1 MGLIFKI
8 AWRNIQRHR
17 GKSLIIGAILFLGA
31 LIMTVGNGVI
41 SGMDKGLGTNMVHS
55 FTGDIV
61 LISDKQE
68 SDNVFLEFMGKAVEP
83 INNFKDVRPVL
94 EQQKYIDKALP
105 AGKNMAMVLN
115 EDGGTPGNA
124 FILGVDFARYSSMF
138 PGRIEAIEG
147 RLPGAGEQGA
157 LVPTGS
163 RDEFYD
169 FTNIWFMPEG
179 DTLHTANLTDAA
191 KKNRS
196 NLSMKTN
203 AVLMGFNNDNTTTD
217 IRLPIRGV
225 IRYKALNRILGH
237 FVLVDIESYR
247 RCLGYFAAADKAV
260 AISAAD
266 STLFSSDNENLDNMF
281 SDNGFV
287 VQKSQT
293 AAKQINLHSSVAVKS
308 EQGEPT
314 AAVNVDDGAY
324 NLVLVLLKP
333 GEPLDKRVADLNK
346 TLTDSKLGV
355 RAVTW
360 KKAMGMIGS
369 MAGFIKAALFVF
381 VLFLY
386 FVAIIIIMNTLSMA
400 ALERTTE
407 IGMMR
412 AVGARKGFIST
423 MFLGETAM
431 LSAVFGGT
439 GIAAGVLIVK
449 VITAFRFTTTND
461 MLQLFYGG
469 DTFHPIFT
477 GSDLVLTL
485 SLLVIVTLLAV
496 IYPVFVARGITPL
509 DAISRD

>member
-1 MGLIFKI
+1 MGLILKI

-41 SGMDKGLGTNMVHS
+41 SGMDKGLGRNMVHS

-83 INNFKDVRPVL
+83 INNFKDIKPVL
-94 EQQKYIDKALP
+94 AQQKYIDKVLP
-105 AGKNMAMVLN
+105 AGKNMAMVIN
-115 EDGGTPGNA
+115 EDGGTMGNA
-124 FILGVDFARYSSMF
+124 FLLGVDFARYGDMF
-138 PGRIEAIEG
+138 PNRIEAIEG
-147 RLPGAGEQGA
+147 RLPQAGEKGA
-157 LVPTGS
+157 LVPTGA

-179 DTLHTANLTDAA
+179 DTLHSANLTDAA

-196 NLSMKTN
+196 NLSIKTN

-225 IRYKALNRILGH
+225 VRYKALNRILGH

-247 RCLGYFAAADKAV
+247 RCLGYFAASDKAV
-260 AISAAD
+260 TVSAAD
-266 STLFSSDNENLDNMF
+266 STLFSSNNENLDNMF

-287 VQKSQT
+287 VEKSQT
-293 AAKQINLHSSVAVKS
+293 VSKQVNLHSSPSAN
-308 EQGEPT
+308 T
-314 AAVNVDDGAY
+314 APATPVVAVNVDDGAY
-324 NLVLVLLKP
+324 NMALILLKP
-333 GEPLDKRVADLNK
+333 GESLNKRVVDLNK
-346 TLTDSKLGV
+346 VLAAKKLGV

-369 MAGFIKAALFVF
+369 MAGLIKAALFVF

-423 MFLGETAM
+423 MFLGETAI
-431 LSAVFGGT
+431 LSAVFGGA

-449 VITAFRFTTTND
+449 IITACRFTTAND

-477 GSDLVLTL
+477 GVDLILTL
-485 SLLVIVTLLAV
+485 ILLIIVTLLAV
-496 IYPVFVARGITPL
+496 IYPIFVARGITPL